1 MDSSKKGMKKC
12 KNKKYS
18 LTVASSSDNEDE
30 EDLNKFTIGKGIEKK
45 IYWHP
50 CDGKPPPCDPEERLC
65 KEPILCLGKLKNPAL
80 PGEITKCLPGA
91 SVSVGACG
99 GKSENGNKEQ
109 EDINENEVNQSTP
122 HHPCDESEAKV
133 CAANRG
139 TCYPPH
145 LIKDKI
151 KNPEPDGVVKI
162 QSKCT

>member
-1 MDSSKKGMKKC
+1 MVT
-12 KNKKYS
+12 NF
-18 LTVASSSDNEDE
+18 EDYHAE
-30 EDLNKFTIGKGIEKK
+30 IIFALVSEHCHNNYKFS
-45 IYWHP
+45 
-50 CDGKPPPCDPEERLC
+50 
-65 KEPILCLGKLKNPAL
+65 A
-80 PGEITKCLPGA
+80 KCLPGA

-109 EDINENEVNQSTP
+109 EDNNENEVNQSTP

-139 TCYPPH
+139 ACYPPH